1 MKARSAVVATLLVV
15 LLLSA
20 LYPIRQYFSQ
30 KSSLAGLTVQENR
43 LNDRIAE
50 LRAERSRLMTDAEVE
65 RIAREEL
72 GMVRPGE
79 VAFAIVPRAN
89 TVAAAKPATAPAV
102 DTARPRAGPTWYRRW
117 WNVFSSALTGMR

>member
-1 MKARSAVVATLLVV
+1 MKARSVVVGGLLIV

-30 KSSLAGLTVQENR
+30 RSALARLAVEEQQLTE
-43 LNDRIAE
+43 RIAE
-50 LRAERSRLMTDAEVE
+50 LRSERSHLLTDAEVE

-79 VAFAIVPRAN
+79 VAFAVVPG
-89 TVAAAKPATAPAV
+89 AKPDVNARPATAPGMRA
-102 DTARPRAGPTWYRRW
+102 APPRASPAWYERW
-117 WNVFSSALTGMR
+117 WDVVSSALTGMR